1 MIPHSNTPWFTTPQE
16 QVLELL
22 NTSLQ
27 DGLTHEEAQKRIQ
40 EFGKNMV
47 VQKKAIH
54 PFILFLQ
61 QFNQPLVYMLLG
73 AVVITAFLKEWSDAI
88 VIFGVVF
95 VNAIIGYVQEAKAL
109 QAIASLAKSMVS
121 TANVIR
127 NSEPQLLFAEEL
139 TLGDIVVL
147 RAGDKVPADL
157 RLIQVRELQI
167 DESALTGESI
177 PVQKQTSPLPTQTVL
192 AERTNMAYSSTLVT
206 YGAATGV
213 VVAIGNQTEVGKIN
227 QLIASADILA
237 TPLTKK
243 ITKFSTTLLY
253 VILGLSLV
261 TFAVGMLRGYA
272 FIDVFMAVV
281 ALAVGAIPEG
291 LPAAL
296 TITLAIGVAKL
307 AQKNAIIRKLPA
319 VETLGSTSVI
329 CSDKTG
335 TLTENQMTV
344 EKIFADEQFFEVTG
358 AGYEPKGAV
367 TYKGQNTNAKENL
380 ALFECLLCGILCNE
394 TKLVLESGTWKIE
407 GDPTEGAMLTLAE
420 KAGLSKI
427 QMQAL
432 YPRLDTIPFES
443 EYQYMATLH
452 QQADGSRIIYLK
464 GSVESVLARCQQ
476 RLDNKGH
483 IKNFDMEL
491 YHQQANLMANSGLRV
506 LAFAV
511 KKVPQNQ
518 ERINHENVA
527 KNLIFLGMQG
537 MIDPPRPEAYEAVAT
552 CQRAGITVKMI
563 TGDHALTAL
572 AIAQKIGI
580 VTHSAEKEAVL
591 TGKEITQLSDKELE
605 NKVKYINVF
614 ARVSPSDKLRIV
626 KALQA
631 NDAVIS
637 MTGDGVND
645 APSLRQA
652 NIGIAMGITG
662 TDVAKETAD
671 MVLTDDNF
679 ATIKTAVEEGR
690 GVYDNL
696 IKFIT
701 WTLPTNLGEGFV
713 IMAAII
719 LGVALPILPIQIL
732 WINMTTAILLGLMLA
747 FEPKEKKIMQRKPR
761 KPNEPILSKQLV
773 IKIIVVGIFLCVSSF
788 WLYRHALQDGVN
800 EDTAKTLAVNIF
812 VFGEMF
818 YLFNCRSLKDSAFKI
833 GFFSNRF
840 LLLGVTLMML
850 LQLLFTYLPLMN
862 QIFHSA
868 PISLVHW
875 GHIIGASFLI
885 FIIVE
890 IEKMLEIDHKVK

>member
-1 MIPHSNTPWFTTPQE
+1 MMTPSNTAWFAISKE
-16 QVLELL
+16 QTLETLH
-22 NTSLQ
+22 TSLQ
-27 DGLTHEEAQKRIQ
+27 NGLTNEEVQRRIQ
-40 EFGKNMV
+40 TFGKNIL
-47 VQKKAIH
+47 VQKKAVH

-73 AVVITAFLKEWSDAI
+73 AVVITAFLKEWSDSI

-95 VNAIIGYVQEAKAL
+95 VNAVIGYVQESKAL
-109 QAIASLAKSMVS
+109 QAIASLAKSMIS

-127 NSEPQLLFAEEL
+127 NGEIQLISAENL

-157 RLIQVRELQI
+157 RLMQVRELQI
-167 DESALTGESI
+167 DESALTGESV
-177 PVQKQTSPLPTQTVL
+177 PVQKQTTPLPAQTLL

-206 YGAATGV
+206 YGTAVGV

-243 ITKFSTTLLY
+243 IAKFSATLLY
-253 VILGLSLV
+253 VILGLSLI
-261 TFAVGMLRGYA
+261 TFVVGLLRGYA
-272 FIDVFMAVV
+272 FIDMFMAVV

-307 AQKNAIIRKLPA
+307 AEKNAIIRKLPA

-344 EKIFADEQFFEVTG
+344 EKIFADEQIFEVTG
-358 AGYEPKGAV
+358 VGYEPR
-367 TYKGQNTNAKENL
+367 GQITRQGKPVVIKENS
-380 ALFECLLCGILCNE
+380 ALLECLLCGLLCNE
-394 TKLVLESGTWKIE
+394 AKLVFDDGAWKIE

-420 KAGLSKI
+420 KAGLPKM
-427 QMQAL
+427 QMQTL
-432 YPRLDTIPFES
+432 YPSIDTIPFES

-452 QQADGSRIIYLK
+452 QQTDGSRKIYLK

-476 RLDNKGH
+476 RLDSKGDT
-483 IKNFDMEL
+483 KNFDVEF
-491 YHQQANLMANSGLRV
+491 YHQQANQMANSGLRV
-506 LAFAV
+506 LAFAM
-511 KKVPQNQ
+511 KNVPESQ
-518 ERINHENVA
+518 ENINHKDVA
-527 KNLIFLGMQG
+527 NDLIFLGLQG
-537 MIDPPRPEAYEAVAT
+537 MIDPPRPETYEAVAT
-552 CQRAGITVKMI
+552 CQKAGITVKMI

-572 AIAQKIGI
+572 AVAQKIGI
-580 VTHSAEKEAVL
+580 TSPFASKEAVL
-591 TGKEITQLSDKELE
+591 TGKEITQLSDEELE
-605 NKVKYINVF
+605 HKVKHIHIF

-631 NDAVIS
+631 HDAVIS

-652 NIGIAMGITG
+652 NIGIAMGIAG

-671 MVLTDDNF
+671 MVLIDDNF
-679 ATIKTAVEEGR
+679 ATIKMAVEEGR

-713 IMAAII
+713 IMIAIM

-773 IKIIVVGIFLCVSSF
+773 VKIVIVGIFLCVSAF
-788 WLYRHALQDGVN
+788 WLYQHALQDGVS
-800 EDTAKTLAVNIF
+800 EDIARTLAVNIF
-812 VFGEMF
+812 VFGEIF
-818 YLFNCRSLKDSAFKI
+818 YLFNCRSLKIPAFKI
-833 GFFSNRF
+833 GFFSNRY
-840 LLLGVTLMML
+840 LLLGVALMIF

-862 QIFHSA
+862 QIFHTA
-868 PISLVHW
+868 PIALNYW
-875 GHIIGASFLI
+875 TYIIGAGFLI

-890 IEKMLEIDHKVK
+890 IEKMLEIDRKVK

>member
-1 MIPHSNTPWFTTPQE
+1 MILHTNTTWFTIPQE
-16 QVLELL
+16 QVLALV

-40 EFGKNMV
+40 EFGKNV
-47 VQKKAIH
+47 VIQKKAVH
-54 PFILFLQ
+54 PLILFLQ

-73 AVVITAFLKEWSDAI
+73 AVVITALLKEWSDSI
-88 VIFGVVF
+88 VIFGVVL
-95 VNAIIGYVQEAKAL
+95 VNAIIGYVQESKAL

-127 NSEPQLLFAEEL
+127 NGEPQLLPAEEL

-157 RLIQVRELQI
+157 RLIQVRELQV
-167 DESALTGESI
+167 DESAFTGESI
-177 PVQKQTSPLPTQTVL
+177 PVQKQTDPLPAQTIL
-192 AERTNMAYSSTLVT
+192 AERSNMAYSSTLVT
-206 YGAATGV
+206 YGIAIGT

-243 ITKFSTTLLY
+243 IAKFSTTLLY

-261 TFAVGMLRGYA
+261 TFAVGILRGYA
-272 FIDVFMAVV
+272 FIDMFMAVV

-307 AQKNAIIRKLPA
+307 AKKNAIIRKLPA

-358 AGYEPKGAV
+358 AGYEPKGEI
-367 TYKGQNTNAKENL
+367 TSNKKMIHLKENL
-380 ALFECLLCGILCNE
+380 ALRECLLCGLLCNE
-394 TKLVLESGTWKIE
+394 AKLVSEDGVWKIE
-407 GDPTEGAMLTLAE
+407 GDPTEGAMITLAE
-420 KAGLSKI
+420 KVGLSKT
-427 QMQAL
+427 QMQSL
-432 YPRLDTIPFES
+432 YPRIDTIPFES

-464 GSVESVLARCQQ
+464 GSVESILARCQQ
-476 RLDNKGH
+476 RLDNKGD
-483 IKNFDMEL
+483 IKNFDTQL
-491 YHQQANLMANSGLRV
+491 YHQKANAMANSGLRV
-506 LAFAV
+506 LAFAM
-511 KKVPQNQ
+511 KKVHESQ
-518 ERINHENVA
+518 ESIKHEDVA
-527 KNLIFLGMQG
+527 KDLIFLGMQG
-537 MIDPPRPEAYEAVAT
+537 MIDPPRPETYEAVAT
-552 CQRAGITVKMI
+552 CQKAGITVKMI

-580 VTHSAEKEAVL
+580 VTPLADKEAVL
-591 TGKEITQLSDKELE
+591 TGKEISQLSDKELE
-605 NKVKYINVF
+605 DKVKYINVF
-614 ARVSPSDKLRIV
+614 ARVAPSDKLRIV

-671 MVLTDDNF
+671 MILTDDNF
-679 ATIKTAVEEGR
+679 ATIKAAVEEGR

-713 IMAAII
+713 IMTAIL

-761 KPNEPILSKQLV
+761 KPNEPILSKQLI
-773 IKIIVVGIFLCVSSF
+773 IKIVVVGIFLCVSSF
-788 WLYRHALQDGVN
+788 WLYHHALQDGVN
-800 EDTAKTLAVNIF
+800 EDTARTLAVNIF

-818 YLFNCRSLKDSAFKI
+818 YLFNCRSLKDSVFKI

-840 LLLGVTLMML
+840 LLLGVILMIL
-850 LQLLFTYLPLMN
+850 LQLAFTYLPIMN

-885 FIIVE
+885 FIIIE
-890 IEKMLEIDHKVK
+890 IEKILEIDRKVK

>member
-1 MIPHSNTPWFTTPQE
+1 MIIPSDTAWYTISEE
-16 QVLELL
+16 QISDMLR
-22 NTSLQ
+22 TSLQ
-27 DGLTHEEAQKRIQ
+27 NGLTTEEAQRRIQ
-40 EFGKNMV
+40 EFGKNIL
-47 VQKKAIH
+47 VQKKAVH

-73 AVVITAFLKEWSDAI
+73 AVIITALLKEWSDSI

-95 VNAIIGYVQEAKAL
+95 VNAIIGYVQESKAL

-127 NSEPQLLFAEEL
+127 NGEPQLISAEEL
-139 TLGDIVVL
+139 TLGDVVVL

-167 DESALTGESI
+167 DESALTGESV
-177 PVQKQTSPLPTQTVL
+177 PVQKQTTPLPTQTLL

-206 YGAATGV
+206 YGTAVGV
-213 VVAIGNQTEVGKIN
+213 VVAVGNHTEVGKIN

-243 ITKFSTTLLY
+243 IAKFSTTLLY
-253 VILGLSLV
+253 IILGLSLF
-261 TFAVGMLRGYA
+261 TFVVGLLRGYA
-272 FIDVFMAVV
+272 FIDMFMAVV

-307 AQKNAIIRKLPA
+307 AKKNAIIRKLPA

-344 EKIFADEQFFEVTG
+344 EKIFADEQMFEVTG
-358 AGYEPKGAV
+358 AGYEPKGQITHEGEPIAI
-367 TYKGQNTNAKENL
+367 KENS
-380 ALFECLLCGILCNE
+380 ALLECLLCGLLCNE
-394 TKLVLESGTWKIE
+394 AKLVFDEGVWKIE

-427 QMQAL
+427 QMQTL
-432 YPRLDTIPFES
+432 YPRIDAIPFES

-452 QQADGSRIIYLK
+452 QQADGSKKIYLK

-476 RLDNKGH
+476 RLDSKGKA
-483 IKNFDMEL
+483 KNFDIEF
-491 YHQQANLMANSGLRV
+491 YHQQANQIANSGLRV
-506 LAFAV
+506 LAFAL
-511 KKVPQNQ
+511 KEVPESQ
-518 ERINHENVA
+518 ENINHEDVA
-527 KNLIFLGMQG
+527 NDLIFLGLQA
-537 MIDPPRPEAYEAVAT
+537 MIDPPRPETYEAVAT

-580 VTHSAEKEAVL
+580 VSPLVGKEAVL

-605 NKVKYINVF
+605 HKVRHVHVF

-626 KALQA
+626 KALQS

-679 ATIKTAVEEGR
+679 ATIKAAVEEGR

-713 IMAAII
+713 IIVAII

-773 IKIIVVGIFLCVSSF
+773 VKIIVVGIFLCVSAF
-788 WLYRHALQDGVN
+788 WLYHHALQEGAN
-800 EDTAKTLAVNIF
+800 EDTARTLAVNIF

-818 YLFNCRSLKDSAFKI
+818 YLFNCRSLKISAFKI
-833 GFFSNRF
+833 NFFSNKY
-840 LLLGVTLMML
+840 LLFGVVLMIL

-862 QIFHSA
+862 QIFHTA
-868 PISLVHW
+868 PISLTYW
-875 GHIIGASFLI
+875 GYIIGAGLLI

-890 IEKMLEIDHKVK
+890 IEKMLEIDRKVK